1 MDTMTPKVESGAV
14 ELQGYVDL
22 IRQTDRLPANDLRP
36 VLMGLYGEVGSVMA
50 PAKKLHREKEVYTG
64 YQSAAEEEF
73 GDVLWYFATLAR
85 RLGHQLPDVLSRAAK
100 DYTTTVAAS
109 DTPAGP
115 IVYVVAASA
124 LRELDDALLELGRA
138 ATELLVLVSDSS
150 RAEELLDAFARSYLQ
165 ALQASRLTFSRVV
178 NRNIAKTSGRFL
190 EPDRQVL
197 PVFDSEFG
205 EDERLPS
212 QFEIHIKQRKSG
224 QTYLQWNGVFVGNPL
239 TDNILDPDGYRF
251 HDVFHFAHAAVLHWS
266 PTFRALIKHKR
277 KSNRVIDEAQD
288 GGRAIVVEEGLS
300 AWLFTRAKELRF
312 FEGQTSL
319 SFDLLKTVNEFVQG
333 YEVQVCPLR
342 LWEDAILQGYSVF
355 RDVRAQNGGVV
366 IGDRTARTL
375 RFRSLP
381 VA

>member
-1 MDTMTPKVESGAV
+1 MFCGT
-14 ELQGYVDL
+14 LQHL
-22 IRQTDRLPANDLRP
+22 L
-36 VLMGLYGEVGSVMA
+36 
-50 PAKKLHREKEVYTG
+50 
-64 YQSAAEEEF
+64 
-73 GDVLWYFATLAR
+73 DV
-85 RLGHQLPDVLSRAAK
+85 LGHQLPDVFSRAAK

-224 QTYLQWNGVFVGNPL
+224 QSYLQWNGVFVGN
-239 TDNILDPDGYRF
+239 R
-251 HDVFHFAHAAVLHWS
+251 
-266 PTFRALIKHKR
+266 
-277 KSNRVIDEAQD
+277 
-288 GGRAIVVEEGLS
+288 
-300 AWLFTRAKELRF
+300 
-312 FEGQTSL
+312 
-319 SFDLLKTVNEFVQG
+319 
-333 YEVQVCPLR
+333 
-342 LWEDAILQGYSVF
+342 
-355 RDVRAQNGGVV
+355 
-366 IGDRTARTL
+366 
-375 RFRSLP
+375 
-381 VA
+381 

>member
-1 MDTMTPKVESGAV
+1 MTTKVESGAV
-14 ELQGYVDL
+14 GLQGYVDL
-22 IRQTDRLPANDLRP
+22 IRPTDRLPANDLRP

-124 LRELDDALLELGRA
+124 LRALDDALLELGRA

-178 NRNIAKTSGRFL
+178 NRNIAKTRGRFL

-197 PVFDSEFG
+197 PVFDSEFD

-212 QFEIHIKQRKSG
+212 RFEIHIKQRKSG
-224 QTYLQWNGVFVGNPL
+224 QSYLQWNGVFIGNPL
-239 TDNILDPDGYRF
+239 TDNIMDPDGYRF
-251 HDVFHFAHAAVLHWS
+251 HDVFHFAHAVVLHWS

-277 KSNRVIDEAQD
+277 KSNKVIDEAQD

-333 YEVQVCPLR
+333 YEVQACPLS

-366 IGDRTARTL
+366 IGDRAARTL
-375 RFRSLP
+375 GFRSLS

>member
-1 MDTMTPKVESGAV
+1 MTPKVESGAV

-333 YEVQVCPLR
+333 YEVQMCPLR

>member
-1 MDTMTPKVESGAV
+1 MTPKVESGAV

-165 ALQASRLTFSRVV
+165 ALEASRLTFSRVV

-319 SFDLLKTVNEFVQG
+319 SFDLLKTVNDFVQG